1 MDGDTY
7 LFIDGE
13 YLRQIHRQAMLD
25 FFDVDGELDI
35 LEAKREAG
43 ALRAFFYDSIDERP
57 RPGETIEACRER
69 TAPLHDF
76 MNRTSALSG
85 VHVRLGTVTGKRR
98 RQKEVDILLATDMLT
113 HGFNGSMKNA
123 VLLSGDL
130 DFRPIVEALV
140 RHGLFVEV
148 WYHRTSIATEL
159 PTAADFGRQIRFRQ
173 LYSWNT
179 KSFQQKHRIPDDRR
193 IASASVRSGNLVKS
207 GSLANWE
214 WPVELYKWQGDR
226 QQFELWIGTG
236 EWESIVIRDEDPD
249 LIDRYVQV
257 QYSPLRWKL
266 GEQELREM
274 NDRAKGTGA

>member
-25 FFDVDGELDI
+25 FFGVDGELDI

-43 ALRAFFYDSIDERP
+43 ALRAFFYDSIDEGQ
-57 RPGETIEACRER
+57 RPGETVEACRER

-130 DFRPIVEALV
+130 GITIRLDDEILAWFRN
-140 RHGLFVEV
+140 
-148 WYHRTSIATEL
+148 
-159 PTAADFGRQIRFRQ
+159 Q
-173 LYSWNT
+173 
-179 KSFQQKHRIPDDRR
+179 
-193 IASASVRSGNLVKS
+193 
-207 GSLANWE
+207 
-214 WPVELYKWQGDR
+214 VELAGGGNYQTVINEVLR
-226 QQFELWIGTG
+226 QHIQRAQEPLEKTLRR
-236 EWESIVIRDEDPD
+236 VIREE
-249 LIDRYVQV
+249 IR
-257 QYSPLRWKL
+257 
-266 GEQELREM
+266 
-274 NDRAKGTGA
+274 RAS